1 MKRLDFKGNPIYTP
15 WDYVIPV
22 AIIVLLLGILV
33 FAAKREISASKTY
46 IPADKLMQ
54 RYEDLVY
61 ENEVLWTYIE
71 NVDSF
76 KTLEDAV
83 SARDRIYEQ
92 IQFID
97 E

>member
-1 MKRLDFKGNPIYTP
+1 MKRLDINGNPIHSI
-15 WDYVIPV
+15 WDFILPV
-22 AIIVLLLGILV
+22 AIIILLLGILV
-33 FAAKREISASKTY
+33 FAVKRETSASHTY
-46 IPADKLMQ
+46 IPADELMQ

-61 ENEVLWTYIE
+61 ENEILWTYIE